1 MKKVLTAAALV
12 VAAVTMSAQPA
23 LAVETGDFYASGI
36 GPGPSDAITSAEK
49 VARMYARNTNWL
61 DSQCYVRASDVRSHF
76 YYYSA
81 TVWLYCQR

>member
-1 MKKVLTAAALV
+1 MKKLLTAAALV

-23 LAVETGDFYASGI
+23 LAVETGDFYATGI

-49 VARMYARNTNWL
+49 VARTYARNTGWQ
-61 DSQCYVRASDVRSHF
+61 DSQCYVRGSDVRSQF